1 MSSPGTAP
9 SAMPVR
15 NDSSR
20 WKSTDPLESV
30 FHAVY
35 TLPARRGV
43 ARTLAEQSKLNAR
56 HWQYFFTWWRDCLGT
71 EPTVADLSRPHLD
84 RLILA
89 LRASGRPSQ
98 SLQLA
103 VRKFI
108 AVWRCLCRANIVAE
122 WPPHPAP
129 FVDPEGNLVWN
140 GRRVWPKKEPAKE
153 RRPRQR
159 KPRVQSSKAAPRVAH
174 LALLANELPK
184 VLEPATPLLDLAAV
198 YCRRKLIGAN
208 PATGIKF
215 FRACRYLEE
224 LLGRS
229 ATVADLTEDHIAA
242 VAEFK
247 IQAGGSVA
255 TGKEYRAKLQALGQF
270 AFRRGA
276 LKVAPDA
283 PPLREPRRVPFA
295 WSVDQLRLLFAAVEQ
310 SERVLVVSRAKIPF
324 RIWLGSLLMCMWDSG
339 ERLGALM
346 KVQWKH
352 LDRHTGRLVVPA
364 EVRKF
369 RTEDKSFQLHSQTLA
384 AIDLLW
390 QASQPQTLEAVV
402 FPWPH
407 TISTLFRWYRGIL
420 KTAGLPHDRKQMFH
434 AVRRTVASYYTAAGG
449 DATRLLGHSSPSV
462 TQVYLS
468 PAIVQ
473 TPQPSAILFRP
484 NPGK

>member
-1 MSSPGTAP
+1 MTPTGTAA
-9 SAMPVR
+9 SALPVR
-15 NDSSR
+15 DDSSR
-20 WKSTDPLESV
+20 WKSTDSLETV
-30 FHAVY
+30 FDAVY
-35 TLPARRGV
+35 TLPGRRGV
-43 ARTLAEQSKLNAR
+43 ARSLAEQSRLNAR
-56 HWQYFFTWWRDCLGT
+56 HWKYFFAWWRDCLGT
-71 EPTVADLSRPHLD
+71 EPTVGDLSRPQLD
-84 RLILA
+84 RLISA
-89 LRASGRPSQ
+89 LRASGRPPQ

-108 AVWRCLCRANIVAE
+108 AVWRCLCRSGIVKE
-122 WPPHPAP
+122 WPPHPSP

-140 GRRVWPKKEPAKE
+140 GRRVWPSKGPSKKD
-153 RRPRQR
+153 RPRPR
-159 KPRVQSSKAAPRVAH
+159 KPRPTVRQKPPPVPY
-174 LALLANELPK
+174 LALLAAELPK
-184 VLEPATPLLDLAAV
+184 SLEPTTPLVDLVAV

-208 PATGIKF
+208 PATGTKF
-215 FRACRYLEE
+215 FRACRYLEG

-229 ATVADLTEDHIAA
+229 ATVSDLTEDHIAA
-242 VAEFK
+242 AAEFK
-247 IQAGGSVA
+247 IQAGSSVA
-255 TGKEYRAKLQALGQF
+255 TAKEYRAKLQALAQF

-310 SERVLVVSRAKIPF
+310 SERLVILPGGKIPF

-339 ERLGALM
+339 ERLGALL
-346 KVQWKH
+346 KVRWKH
-352 LDRHTGRLVVPA
+352 IDRQTGRLVVPA

-369 RTEDKSFQLHSQTLA
+369 RTEDKSFQLHQQTLA

-390 QASQPQTLEAVV
+390 QTCPPPSLEAVV

-407 TISTLFRWYRGIL
+407 TISTLMNWYRRVL
-420 KTAGLPHDRKQMFH
+420 KAAGLPHERKQMFH

-484 NPGK
+484 NPE